1 MTATDL
7 RTSPAISSCGP
18 RPPTHDPWGDAAWSK
33 PAACNGGP
41 GDRKPECGWRARRKA
56 CAAASRAWIR
66 SRIASCPA
74 SGTDTEVNSPAR
86 CNRAKLAASRRSV
99 LMRSLARLGFSDG
112 AITTQSCPS
121 SDNLTSDGVA
131 APAGLV
137 AKPQPHSVTAELAH
151 PPLHRRRRVDDPAI
165 LPPLASPRHPPSA
178 AATTMSAL
186 STSSPASLVRS
197 LSTRLLCL
205 RLGTGRSGTTLVTCV
220 L

>member
-121 SDNLTSDGVA
+121 SDNLTSDAVA

-137 AKPQPHSVTAELAH
+137 AKPQPRSVTAELARPAA
-151 PPLHRRRRVDDPAI
+151 PPPPACWRSGHTPAPRRVAHPRPPRPQCPPCQHQTRQIWYDPSRPVSYA
-165 LPPLASPRHPPSA
+165 
-178 AATTMSAL
+178 
-186 STSSPASLVRS
+186 
-197 LSTRLLCL
+197 
-205 RLGTGRSGTTLVTCV
+205 
-220 L
+220 